1 MYVIAKY
8 TEDSK
13 HSVMDLF
20 RQSVCSIDMTH
31 SGTVCHSKIDDDAFS
46 AWYELNKLAS
56 LEWKDVEL
64 VLVCDAAIVVAGKQA
79 ELDGILLFVAENES
93 VISTTQAKA
102 CGLWAKILD
111 SLYQS
116 DLRH

>member
-8 TEDSK
+8 SEGSK

-20 RQSVCSIDMTH
+20 RQTVCSVDVTAT
-31 SGTVCHSKIDDDAFS
+31 GTVCHAEIGDDAFS
-46 AWYELNKLAS
+46 AWYGGNDLAS
-56 LEWKDVEL
+56 IPWTDVEL
-64 VLVCDAAIVVAGKQA
+64 VLVCDAAIVVSGKQA
-79 ELDGILLFVAENES
+79 ELDGITLFVAENES

-102 CGLWAKILD
+102 CGLWTKILD
-111 SLYQS
+111 SLYQF